1 MVLLWRD
8 DLGPEDDQRALL
20 IEKLLEAGL
29 EDQLD
34 KLLNASPGPTPPSP
48 GYSYFGATDTS
59 IPSRTNAPVLPM
71 KLTKKGTEKDKLSSP
86 AMGHSY
92 SETVAAKPEPESH
105 TSRPGHTGDQ
115 GSGQDFE
122 GRSDDKEDDTD
133 DSDPENYINVSNRVL
148 HRGSKTVSVAF
159 EGKPVEA
166 FQGSQENRIRE
177 EAEGDMGSTES
188 FLQPCKLVKDRTTGG
203 HDDLCCDQADVLPD
217 TLKHTD
223 SPINPDS
230 RDSICS
236 RFETNEA
243 VPAKPS
249 VSIKNSMESRKPV
262 EIQDCTRVS
271 ANVESGSK
279 AQTRTR
285 QCDNEGV
292 DCLEQRL
299 DFHEASTTE
308 CTLPE
313 SSNSK
318 EKPPKPARRKPHLLP
333 GNSEVTQHD
342 KETRKGDFIYK
353 DKPQTK
359 PTEQCMAPN
368 NTHMSFGNQQEES
381 KLVKDPELISDAND
395 SPQKPERRGVEGTSL
410 IHKMEKAPNHTNDID
425 TDNFNTTQ
433 PMKER
438 CLTRM
443 EDTPDQEQ
451 GGVPS
456 ITPSEPSKPFLGRSS
471 TLTNGSQGLQSG
483 EAENTLSPHNVNGS
497 NKSTTP
503 SENYDEPRHILNQGG
518 SLRGKVQ
525 QEHTYASIPE
535 VQSAGKPVVPF
546 KPKLPLGSDLAPT
559 TQDPSKS
566 LPSLNAPSGTEDRPL
581 QLTKT
586 ALEADIEPSESDID
600 KTKESSSQLSPN
612 PLSVAHGSSEPGST
626 PTQVAGNLSTRRKTK
641 PPQQATGN
649 GSKHFGSLLRKTAP
663 STPGSTMNKQGSS
676 FQSNKGL
683 SEDILRALAG
693 DVTDGQKLQA
703 LGLELGFKEADING
717 FEAMNHR
724 TCSDPVE
731 GTLDM
736 LMTWQSRVSQED
748 QLALLKHALRR
759 TGLTMAEAHLRSTK
773 RRRDITGVSV
783 TKNFTVSDCREKLQF
798 HYRIET
804 CKGLKKH
811 EHFPSYLPI
820 VDVHRIVKRGKN
832 VYVEKTPLK
841 DGSVKE
847 ILRTRKDGALPS
859 RIVIFGPSGIGKS
872 TLVAQMAHDWAERVP
887 GSPLNDVLLLFV
899 LKMKFMTNHGTLGQ
913 AIVNQLLSD
922 VRGLTAQGIDQL
934 IEDNQTECMVVL
946 DGLDEFRGE
955 VSSVRCGHVL
965 RVLQNI
971 QLRTCRVVVTS
982 HTRLED
988 YFNKE
993 DLPKDFLKFELR
1005 GLSHVQSTSF
1015 IRSFFEQNS
1024 LHRAKEMIVFLEM
1037 NDIIRELLATPLFCI
1052 IACHLWESN
1061 LLQLVTTE
1069 SEFYDSV
1076 NRFLLKQKE
1085 EQASMVPG
1093 DTDLEII
1100 VQGIGEVALNGLLDD
1115 PRKRFFGPND
1125 FKKIPSALEKA
1136 TSIGILNKTSPKK
1149 RDETEIEFYHRHAQ
1163 VHCAARYLS
1172 KDVTSKSIKG
1182 KQSRLEKALKQM
1194 AKKNLVEFGSL
1205 LRFTAEL
1212 GSPST
1217 RLQVIEAITSAD
1229 NIPIGDKTRMVLD
1242 CLSEIPQLD
1251 KPTMYVVERCF
1262 EGGNVVIN
1270 LPTLHTT
1277 LGLYKLHPSIK
1288 EKIRGLKI
1296 QGSFMTDLVAKRLST
1311 ALQGCSDLLKLEF
1324 ADLQNAAYP
1333 LILLL
1338 LNKLSLHLFPDGAMS
1353 ILPDLHQT
1361 IFNGLR
1367 IVDLSD
1373 CNLSPEVTC
1382 VLWTALARCPKIE
1395 LMSVKNSTILGKDLP
1410 NLGCI
1415 ADLQAN
1421 LRSPILQD
1429 EVGWLASVLGDT
1441 ECSTKVKLTIGD
1453 AGDGS
1458 LRRVGLGTQEHIVM
1472 AGDRLELNNATEN
1485 TLKVLSVLP
1494 DTYRRKVRKLCISG
1508 TRFTYDLTHPLLDFV
1523 HSLIRLEVIATEG
1536 TNIPGELQQLQV
1548 FKGSSHRDMNQLPSL
1563 GPDGILTGCVS
1574 SPLREEEFERLSS
1587 VFNFSRTTTLKQ
1599 VHLLIEHDSSS
1610 EEFRETLVIEED
1622 NIDLSNVSSATIEIL
1637 KMLPPG
1643 FKQKMHSAR
1652 IKNCTLTDELTHQL
1666 SQALQS
1672 MIELEMCLSENS
1684 ILGRK
1689 AFHLKSVT
1697 VLDVGRFSSQCFDWE
1712 WLASAKL
1719 LEELHLTFE
1728 ASPPSTPTSPS
1739 TPGTPVAATSPLS
1752 AKNRIYEE
1760 IHERMDTA
1768 DVEGAPDEDFF
1779 LTTGRLV
1786 MKRMSSCS
1794 LSVML
1799 HLPQHMKD
1807 ELRFVRIR
1815 STKLTV
1821 DVLNRLSD
1829 VRNSFK
1835 HLKPLSLQN
1844 LYRRPIKYGCIMQPG
1859 SSDPVLGQWD

>member
-1 MVLLWRD
+1 M
-8 DLGPEDDQRALL
+8 
-20 IEKLLEAGL
+20 
-29 EDQLD
+29 
-34 KLLNASPGPTPPSP
+34 
-48 GYSYFGATDTS
+48 
-59 IPSRTNAPVLPM
+59 
-71 KLTKKGTEKDKLSSP
+71 
-86 AMGHSY
+86 
-92 SETVAAKPEPESH
+92 
-105 TSRPGHTGDQ
+105 
-115 GSGQDFE
+115 
-122 GRSDDKEDDTD
+122 
-133 DSDPENYINVSNRVL
+133 
-148 HRGSKTVSVAF
+148 
-159 EGKPVEA
+159 
-166 FQGSQENRIRE
+166 
-177 EAEGDMGSTES
+177 
-188 FLQPCKLVKDRTTGG
+188 
-203 HDDLCCDQADVLPD
+203 
-217 TLKHTD
+217 
-223 SPINPDS
+223 
-230 RDSICS
+230 
-236 RFETNEA
+236 
-243 VPAKPS
+243 
-249 VSIKNSMESRKPV
+249 
-262 EIQDCTRVS
+262 
-271 ANVESGSK
+271 
-279 AQTRTR
+279 
-285 QCDNEGV
+285 
-292 DCLEQRL
+292 
-299 DFHEASTTE
+299 
-308 CTLPE
+308 
-313 SSNSK
+313 
-318 EKPPKPARRKPHLLP
+318 
-333 GNSEVTQHD
+333 
-342 KETRKGDFIYK
+342 
-353 DKPQTK
+353 
-359 PTEQCMAPN
+359 
-368 NTHMSFGNQQEES
+368 
-381 KLVKDPELISDAND
+381 
-395 SPQKPERRGVEGTSL
+395 
-410 IHKMEKAPNHTNDID
+410 
-425 TDNFNTTQ
+425 
-433 PMKER
+433 
-438 CLTRM
+438 
-443 EDTPDQEQ
+443 
-451 GGVPS
+451 
-456 ITPSEPSKPFLGRSS
+456 
-471 TLTNGSQGLQSG
+471 
-483 EAENTLSPHNVNGS
+483 
-497 NKSTTP
+497 
-503 SENYDEPRHILNQGG
+503 
-518 SLRGKVQ
+518 
-525 QEHTYASIPE
+525 
-535 VQSAGKPVVPF
+535 
-546 KPKLPLGSDLAPT
+546 
-559 TQDPSKS
+559 
-566 LPSLNAPSGTEDRPL
+566 
-581 QLTKT
+581 
-586 ALEADIEPSESDID
+586 
-600 KTKESSSQLSPN
+600 
-612 PLSVAHGSSEPGST
+612 
-626 PTQVAGNLSTRRKTK
+626 
-641 PPQQATGN
+641 
-649 GSKHFGSLLRKTAP
+649 
-663 STPGSTMNKQGSS
+663 
-676 FQSNKGL
+676 
-683 SEDILRALAG
+683 
-693 DVTDGQKLQA
+693 
-703 LGLELGFKEADING
+703 NG
-717 FEAMNHR
+717 FEAMNQR
-724 TCSDPVE
+724 TGSDPVE

-736 LMTWQSRVSQED
+736 LQTWQSRVSPED
-748 QLALLKHALRR
+748 QLVMLKHALRR
-759 TGLTMAEAHLRSTK
+759 TGLTMAETHRRSTK

-811 EHFPSYLPI
+811 ENFASYLPI
-820 VDVHRIVKRGKN
+820 VDVHRVVKRGKN

-1015 IRSFFEQNS
+1015 IRSFFEENS

-1037 NDIIRELLATPLFCI
+1037 NDIIRKLLATPLFCI

-1076 NRFLLKQKE
+1076 NRFLLKQRE
-1085 EQASMVPG
+1085 EQASMVAG

-1115 PRKRFFGPND
+1115 PNRRFFGQND
-1125 FKKIPSALEKA
+1125 FKKMPSALEKA
-1136 TSIGILNKTSPKK
+1136 TSIGILNKTSLKK
-1149 RDETEIEFYHRHAQ
+1149 RDETGIEFYHRNAQ

-1194 AKKNLVEFGSL
+1194 AKKNLAEFGSL
-1205 LRFTAEL
+1205 LRFTAGI

-1217 RLQVIEAITSAD
+1217 RLQVIEAINSAD

-1262 EGGNVVIN
+1262 EGGNVIIN

-1277 LGLYKLHPSIK
+1277 LGLYKLHPSVK

-1296 QGSFMTDLVAKRLST
+1296 QGSFMADLVAKRLST
-1311 ALQGCSDLLKLEF
+1311 ALQGCCDLLKLEF

-1353 ILPDLHQT
+1353 ILPELHQT

-1373 CNLSPEVTC
+1373 CSLSPAVTC

-1421 LRSPILQD
+1421 LRSPIFHD
-1429 EVGWLASVLGDT
+1429 EVVWLASVLGDP

-1458 LRRVGLGTQEHIVM
+1458 LRRVGLGNQEHIVM
-1472 AGDRLELNNATEN
+1472 AGDRMDLNNATEN
-1485 TLKVLSVLP
+1485 TIKVLSVLP

-1508 TRFTYDLTHPLLDFV
+1508 TRFSYDLTHPLLDFV

-1563 GPDGILTGCVS
+1563 DPDGVLTGCVS

-1587 VFNFSRTTTLKQ
+1587 VFNYSRTTTLKQ

-1610 EEFRETLVIEED
+1610 EEFREMLVIDED

-1637 KMLPPG
+1637 KMIPPS

-1652 IKNCTLTDELTHQL
+1652 IKNCTLTDELSHQL

-1739 TPGTPVAATSPLS
+1739 TSAAADMATSPLS

-1768 DVEGAPDEDFF
+1768 DVEGASDEDFF

-1844 LYRRPIKYGCIMQPG
+1844 LYRRPIKHGCIMQPG